1 MELVV
6 SRKVLARCVDVVAY
20 REIFGG
26 VAVLSK
32 GGGGE
37 RSKFQ
42 PPHPTH
48 LFQAHLLNLGQD
60 PPPHPRLHHISPPN
74 ALPPVQKTKM
84 PPPVYPI
91 AADELSTAAQLDA
104 QGRRRKPEPGQK
116 RVDLAA
122 CELLRMVQYR
132 CEVQE
137 PVTFESRVRCYPVE
151 RLFRR

>member
-1 MELVV
+1 
-6 SRKVLARCVDVVAY
+6 
-20 REIFGG
+20 
-26 VAVLSK
+26 
-32 GGGGE
+32 
-37 RSKFQ
+37 
-42 PPHPTH
+42 
-48 LFQAHLLNLGQD
+48 
-60 PPPHPRLHHISPPN
+60 
-74 ALPPVQKTKM
+74 M

-137 PVTFESRVRCYPVE
+137 PVTFESRWEGVYMV
-151 RLFRR
+151 LFYMLMMATRKANDRGMDWRVM